1 MPYHA
6 GLSAQV
12 RATNQSRFLREDGVV
27 MVATIAFG
35 MGIDKPD
42 VRFVA
47 HIDLPKSVEG
57 YYQETGRAGRDGACP
72 PRPGW
77 PTACRTVQQ
86 RRMIDESPGD
96 EAYRRRLGQQLD
108 AMLGL
113 CETVECRRVRLL
125 AYFGQHISACGNCD
139 VLPGPAAGLGRH
151 GGGAESAVGRVPANA
166 ASATAP
172 AIITTSCAA
181 SPPSA
186 HQAARPRDAELFGV
200 GAD

>member
-57 YYQETGRAGRDGACP
+57 YYQETGRAGRDGSPA
-72 PRPGW
+72 
-77 PTACRTVQQ
+77 TAWLAYGLQDVVQQ

-139 VLPGPAAGLGRH
+139 VCLDPPQAWDGTVAAQKVL
-151 GGGAESAVGRVPANA
+151 SAVYR
-166 ASATAP
+166 
-172 AIITTSCAA
+172 
-181 SPPSA
+181 
-186 HQAARPRDAELFGV
+186 L
-200 GAD
+200 